1 MNEPKKDGFYLELYR
16 SVHATDNW
24 FKNLKFLG
32 KGGNG
37 TAFLVMATDGPLRG
51 GLFALKVFHMLSSER
66 RQERFLEE
74 AKFLKSSNH
83 PNLMKQLDEGV
94 YSGHPFVVQDYMPKT
109 LHREQDGKPIEFGK
123 ALLYSC
129 QLLSA
134 LQSLHSQNFIHRDIK
149 PQNIFVDN
157 LNIYLGDFGL
167 LKKLEIESDEEDI
180 EDFNGYFAM
189 PKYYRTPELVAYAK
203 REAGLDL
210 RSDIFQLG
218 LVIAQMF
225 TGKNPLVVNEDS
237 LSDIDLEN
245 IGHIPG
251 KHGGLIAKT
260 IKEMTSLDPN
270 NRCDIPTALGRLT
283 SLVETYAKEF
293 EEFHG
298 ISFLG

>member
-1 MNEPKKDGFYLELYR
+1 LTEQKKDGFYLEPYK
-16 SVHATDNW
+16 SVHATENW

-74 AKFLKSSNH
+74 VKFLKSSNH
-83 PNLMKQLDEGV
+83 PNLMKQLDEGT
-94 YSGHPFVVQDYMPKT
+94 YAGHPFVVQDYMPKT
-109 LHREQDGKPIEFGK
+109 LHRELDGKSIEFGK
-123 ALLYSC
+123 ALLFSC

-134 LQSLHSQNFIHRDIK
+134 LQALHSQSFIHRDIK

-157 LNIYLGDFGL
+157 LTIYMGDFGL
-167 LKKLEIESDEEDI
+167 LKKIDTAHDEQDRN
-180 EDFNGYFAM
+180 DFEGYFAM

-203 REAGLDL
+203 RQGALDL

-225 TGKNPLVVNEDS
+225 TGRNPLVYMEDS
-237 LSDIDLEN
+237 LSDIELEN
-245 IGHIPG
+245 IGHVPG
-251 KHGGLIAKT
+251 KHGGLVAKT
-260 IKEMTSLDPN
+260 IMEMTSLKPE
-270 NRCDIPTALGRLT
+270 NRCSISTALGRFT
-283 SLVETYAKEF
+283 GLVETYAKEY
-293 EEFHG
+293 EAFHG
-298 ISFLG
+298 VSFMG

>member
-1 MNEPKKDGFYLELYR
+1 MAEQKKDGFFLEQYK
-16 SVHATDNW
+16 SVHATENW

-51 GLFALKVFHMLSSER
+51 GLFALKVFHMLSSEK
-66 RQERFLEE
+66 RQERFIEE
-74 AKFLKSSNH
+74 SKFLKSSNH
-83 PNLMKQLDEGV
+83 PNLMRQLDEGT

-109 LHREQDGKPIEFGK
+109 LFRELDGKLIEFGK
-123 ALLYSC
+123 ALLFSC

-134 LQSLHSQNFIHRDIK
+134 LQSLHSQSLIHRDIK

-167 LKKLEIESDEEDI
+167 LKKLDNNMDEEDKK
-180 EDFNGYFAM
+180 DFEGYFAM
-189 PKYYRTPELVAYAK
+189 PKFYRTPELVAYA
-203 REAGLDL
+203 RGEDSLDL

-225 TGKNPLVVNEDS
+225 TGRNPLIYKQDG
-237 LSDIDLEN
+237 LSDVELED

-251 KHGGLIAKT
+251 KHGGLVAKT
-260 IKEMTSLDPN
+260 IKEMTSLRSE
-270 NRCDIPTALGRLT
+270 NRCTIDVALGRFT
-283 SLVETYAKEF
+283 SLVETYSKEY
-293 EEFHG
+293 EAFHG
-298 ISFLG
+298 VSFVG